1 MNDSDDPN
9 TRSRPPAHTRGSG
22 LRPLEDVLLSE
33 ELQKK
38 NPNNTHPSST
48 ANDGSVVGFTN
59 KKDNNPI
66 PTSLTESDR
75 ARARARALEML
86 RDRNVDRAEDLVDS
100 TDPQA
105 VIGTCEWWD
114 RQDGAKPG
122 LLVWKIRQGGVTD
135 RPPAGKAQKLR
146 EVFDRYVTAHPVD
159 SRLCSHMAL
168 AARKW
173 PGEDETCPGQLMV
186 VAAVYPVLEMQ
197 CDGCGFEA
205 SLTPRAM
212 KEAV

>member
-22 LRPLEDVLLSE
+22 LRPLDVVLSE
-33 ELQKK
+33 QLDK
-38 NPNNTHPSST
+38 TD
-48 ANDGSVVGFTN
+48 NDRPGTTENDVG
-59 KKDNNPI
+59 K
-66 PTSLTESDR
+66 PTTFGQRQIHARTTTTSEVRLRD
-75 ARARARALEML
+75 ARARAVQMMRE
-86 RDRNVDRAEDLVDS
+86 RGVDDAESLLPHAE
-100 TDPQA
+100 PQA
-105 VIGTCEWWD
+105 IIRTCEWFD
-114 RQDGAKPG
+114 RQPNAKKG
-122 LLVWKIRQGGVTD
+122 LLVWKVRDGGVPLKDAPVSRT
-135 RPPAGKAQKLR
+135 QTLR

-212 KEAV
+212 KEAM